1 MSEDPSGVAVRP
13 NPQAPASRRRRPTR
27 ARRPRPD
34 GSQRLVALVAGLVV
48 CAVALWVPLLLG
60 GTTRS
65 SGSES
70 LTTALPHGL
79 LLAIGFIALEGA
91 QAHVEVRRQT
101 FSITLSE
108 APLVVGLALTAP
120 VVLLLGRGLAM
131 VVSEVQHRV
140 TPVKAAVNIALVTV
154 ESGVALAL
162 FRVLHVGEITHPGAW
177 PAVYLAILAADA
189 FSALAVAL
197 AITLTQ
203 GRPSRRDLAAFLP
216 PYAIGG
222 LLSASLG
229 MLAVIALRAE
239 PVSGVLLAMVGVL
252 VLLSYRAYAAL
263 ARRHTTLEEVNA
275 FAQRVVGAS
284 GGSELVGLL
293 LRDVTRLLAADSAV
307 LWLREPP
314 PDVPA
319 LLRLSVDSAG
329 DPEAVA
335 RPRPDL
341 AARADAGLSV
351 LVPRGSGHELLVRE
365 GVRDAVLVPLPGS
378 DAATGMLEVRDRLG
392 DTASFS
398 DDDVRLAEALVAHV
412 ATALHNDRLLE
423 RSVYDATHDGLTGL
437 PNRGLLT
444 QRITEVLAHGPATV
458 LIVDLDRFGQIN
470 DTLGSRSG
478 DEVLVEVAHRL
489 VANAA
494 QRSQTS
500 PSAGS
505 PTTPSA
511 TVARVGNDEFSLLVP
526 GVDDVTEA
534 LELGRS
540 VRDALLEPVH
550 VSGLALDGSGAV
562 GVAVSPLHGSDAQLL
577 LRRAEAALRLA
588 KDGEPPVQAWRA
600 SLDST
605 DPRRLALIGELRK
618 ALERDELEL
627 HYQPKIALQ
636 ATSGEHLT
644 GAAAR
649 HPAEAVTGVE
659 ALVRWRHPVEGLLP
673 ADDFLPMAERTG
685 LIVPLT
691 AVVMRMALAQCRAW
705 LDAGRRIPVAVNLS
719 VRGLLDPQLP
729 VTVAR
734 LLETYQLPSEM
745 LTLEITES
753 SVMRDV
759 PRAMPVLERLAGSGV
774 SLSVDDFGTGYSS
787 LAYLR
792 RLPVAE
798 VKIDKSFVQE
808 MAVDESDAAI
818 VETILGLARHLRLR
832 VVAEGV
838 EDERTRD
845 RLAAMGCD
853 IAQGYLF
860 SRPVPPERLTTW
872 LELRE
877 QPLHRGPIR
886 LVGG

>member
-1 MSEDPSGVAVRP
+1 MPIDSVGVAVQSPAEPRRE
-13 NPQAPASRRRRPTR
+13 APGPV
-27 ARRPRPD
+27 RPRPD
-34 GSQRLVALVAGLVV
+34 GTRRLAVLVGGFVL
-48 CAVALWVPLLLG
+48 CAVALWVPLLSDSLS
-60 GTTRS
+60 RAE
-65 SGSES
+65 GSEPIAM
-70 LTTALPHGL
+70 ALGHGL
-79 LLAIGFIALEGA
+79 LLALGFFVLEGA

-108 APLVVGLALTAP
+108 APLVVGLALTSP
-120 VVLLLGRGLAM
+120 LVLLIARGLAM
-131 VVSEVQHRV
+131 VVSELQHRV
-140 TPVKAAVNIALVTV
+140 TPVKASVNIALVTV

-162 FRVLHVGEITHPGAW
+162 FRLLDVGEITHPGAW

-189 FSALAVAL
+189 FSAAAVAL

-203 GRPSRRDLAAFLP
+203 GRPSRRDLASFLP

-229 MLAVIALRAE
+229 MLAVIALRTE
-239 PVSGVLLAMVGVL
+239 PVAGVLLAMVGIL

-284 GGSELVGLL
+284 GAGELVGLL

-307 LWLREPP
+307 LWLRDPP
-314 PDVPA
+314 PDVPG
-319 LLRLSVDSAG
+319 LLRLSVESAG
-329 DPEAVA
+329 DPEAL
-335 RPRPDL
+335 RLPRPDL
-341 AARADAGLSV
+341 ADRAGAGRSV
-351 LVPRGSGHELLVRE
+351 LIPRGSGDELLARE
-365 GVRDAVLVPLPGS
+365 GVRDAVLVPLPGGS
-378 DAATGMLEVRDRLG
+378 AATGMLEVRDRLG
-392 DTASFS
+392 DTATFS

-444 QRITEVLAHGPATV
+444 QRLAEVLTQGPATV

-470 DTLGSRSG
+470 DTLGSPSG
-478 DEVLVEVAHRL
+478 DEVLVEVAARL
-489 VANAA
+489 VRCA
-494 QRSQTS
+494 
-500 PSAGS
+500 PAG
-505 PTTPSA
+505 A

-526 GVDDVTEA
+526 GIEDVTHA
-534 LELGRS
+534 LAVGGS

-588 KDGEPPVQAWRA
+588 KEGEPPVQAWRA

-627 HYQPKIALQ
+627 HYQPKVALQ
-636 ATSGEHLT
+636 A
-644 GAAAR
+644 GAAQPGATR
-649 HPAEAVTGVE
+649 TQAGAVKGVE

-705 LDAGRRIPVAVNLS
+705 LDAGWHIPVAVNLS

-729 VTVAR
+729 LTVAQ
-734 LLETYQLPSEM
+734 LLETYQVPSEM

-753 SVMRDV
+753 SVMSDV
-759 PRAMPVLERLAGSGV
+759 PRAMPVLERLARSGI

-792 RLPVAE
+792 RLPVSE

-853 IAQGYLF
+853 VAQGYLF

-872 LELRE
+872 MELRD
-877 QPLHRGPIR
+877 QPLRRGPIR
-886 LVGG
+886 LVGGAG